1 MHRGSTFGASVW
13 DLDYVWNGTYT
24 EYKTQYQEQNNSPSN
39 RDRWID
45 MKYITPS
52 YNYYTTP
59 HHEPADSSTLAR
71 EASYGYLRNG
81 YLTNSQSYSD
91 VRYSPN
97 IMTAHESDADTAEVY
112 TYYRDQTLDK
122 SGVGTY
128 DVYGFIVKDDFTNSV
143 SSSAA
148 YYKPIKGIPINN
160 RFAPCPYYLPDDFV
174 FIQVEV
180 TPPATVFRPGDTVTV
195 AAGEVYTII
204 NCDNQVDQDGLDG
217 GTDNVAVGMLFA
229 ARTT

>member
-1 MHRGSTFGASVW
+1 M
-13 DLDYVWNGTYT
+13 
-24 EYKTQYQEQNNSPSN
+24 
-39 RDRWID
+39 
-45 MKYITPS
+45 
-52 YNYYTTP
+52 TT
-59 HHEPADSSTLAR
+59 HEGDT
-71 EASYGYLRNG
+71 
-81 YLTNSQSYSD
+81 
-91 VRYSPN
+91 
-97 IMTAHESDADTAEVY
+97 DTAEVY

-122 SGVGTY
+122 ATGGSY

-180 TPPATVFRPGDTVTV
+180 TPPATIFRPGDTVTV